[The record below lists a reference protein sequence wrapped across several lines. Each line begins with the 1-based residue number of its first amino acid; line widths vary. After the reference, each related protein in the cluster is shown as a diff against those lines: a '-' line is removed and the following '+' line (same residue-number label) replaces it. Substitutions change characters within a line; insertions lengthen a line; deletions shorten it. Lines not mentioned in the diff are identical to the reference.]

1 MKTIDCSTLFLPLIC
16 GILGFT
22 PTNLAQCIVCLED
35 GKAIAGVIYD
45 GYNEV
50 SISAHIWVDDQKL
63 PSKEWYVAIFD
74 YPFNRL
80 GIKKLIGQVN
90 SHNEEA
96 SRLDQ
101 HFGFIEEARVK
112 DYSEKGDLIIYTM
125 TKEQCRILN
134 SPAWSRVVNLVARVA

>member
-1 MKTIDCSTLFLPLIC
+1 MKVIDCTTLFLPLIC
-16 GILGFT
+16 TILRYS
-22 PTNLAQCIVCLED
+22 PTNMAQCIACLED

-50 SISAHIWVDDQKL
+50 TVGAHIWVDEGKV
-63 PSKEWYVAIFD
+63 PCKEWYAAIFD

-80 GIKKLIGQVN
+80 GVKKIVGQVA

-96 SRLDQ
+96 SRLDK

-112 DYSEKGDLIIYTM
+112 DYSEDGDLIIYTM

-134 SPAWSRVVNLVARVA
+134 SPAWAKVVSIVTRVA